1 MLNRRIRRTL
11 RSSAARNLFN
21 ENSQLV
27 QNVTGSKKSDSRLIR
42 NVPAVY
48 ESIETERNN
57 YLPQPDWLNETR
69 VRQLAQ
75 ITSSLDKLYYTNEAI
90 NQLQVG
96 ELLKEIR
103 INLIENSLKL
113 PNTELKLGYLYVV
126 GSDQFSALLNA
137 LDIYERRPKFSS
149 SFVIELDDQQ
159 NIRLNFFDAAKRT
172 LDEKH
177 ISCDKQEDGC
187 KLVPFLK
194 KIDQLI
200 PISLSKSCVLPRPRL
215 IQPDYDSLLDQLNPD
230 DAERPGG
237 NKTDDEQPGDD
248 EDGTSE
254 EDDEDDGSTDDDSDL
269 RRLQRRCRRRRN
281 IRKFLEKQFDE
292 MLRRN
297 RELLSWLSDLFER
310 KLEERRTRGRG
321 ARRPYDSE
329 DDLRARLVEIL
340 REKATQAGDPK
351 QREKLNALLSK
362 WQGVVE
368 KAKEKQE
375 ERRDKMKSI
384 IESHEDK
391 LKEALRQKDLLKQKQ
406 RDQLLRLVDK
416 IEQFTSRTSLQ
427 RAQRLEEFQQ
437 KINRTIKDAEV
448 RFNEKLDA
456 VREGVQELLEDK
468 FNQIKNNFNE
478 QKMAAILQD
487 VQNKFTSLMEESK
500 LKRDKRLKAIRDAM
514 NRLVED
520 GDLLESEKAE
530 QLNEV
535 RTNISSKLDQEE
547 ISEGSRRKND
557 YYSEVNQL
565 IESLPNAGA
574 MDSAT
579 EQSVNDEQLKVEKIK
594 DKLKS
599 IETKIIN
606 YLEKNKDNKKQ
617 INEDLA
623 KLNAFLQS
631 HKAVSVGVLTR
642 LARAIDNEE
651 IREEIKEVIK
661 RVINFAQENS
671 HNLLIVQ
678 PDLTSLVNEVE
689 EANRNVSSQQL
700 DLDKFESS
708 LNISRPAKLLK
719 AENPTPEETPAFSP
733 RVFGITVAIV
743 AGTLA
748 LVALTCLVYRRV
760 QRRKNY
766 TRV

>member
-1 MLNRRIRRTL
+1 M
-11 RSSAARNLFN
+11 
-21 ENSQLV
+21 V
-27 QNVTGSKKSDSRLIR
+27 QNITGSKRSDSKLIR

-48 ESIETERNN
+48 ESIETEGNN

-69 VRQLAQ
+69 VSQLAQ

-137 LDIYERRPKFSS
+137 LDIYERRPKFTS

-177 ISCDKQEDGC
+177 ISCDRQEDGC

-194 KIDQLI
+194 KIDKLV
-200 PISLSKSCVLPRPRL
+200 PISVSKSCVLPRPRL
-215 IQPDYDSLLDQLNPD
+215 IQPDYDGLLSQLDPED
-230 DAERPGG
+230 EKRSDGAG
-237 NKTDDEQPGDD
+237 NKTDNKLPEDGERDD
-248 EDGTSE
+248 EGGSAE
-254 EDDEDDGSTDDDSDL
+254 EDDEDDESSNDDTDLSRL
-269 RRLQRRCRRRRN
+269 ERRWRRRRN
-281 IRKFLEKQFDE
+281 IRTFLEKQFDE

-310 KLEERRTRGRG
+310 KLDEKRTRTKRNQ
-321 ARRPYDSE
+321 YDSE
-329 DDLRARLVEIL
+329 DDLRARLIEIL
-340 REKATQAGDPK
+340 REKAELAGDPK
-351 QREKLNALLSK
+351 QREKLNSLLSK
-362 WQGVVE
+362 WQDLSE
-368 KAKEKQE
+368 QTKEKQE
-375 ERRDKMKSI
+375 KGRDKMKSI

-406 RDQLLRLVDK
+406 RDALLRLVDK
-416 IEQFTSRTSLQ
+416 IEEFGSRNSLQ
-427 RAQRLEEFQQ
+427 RAERMEEFQR
-437 KINRTIKDAEV
+437 KINRTIRDAEI
-448 RFNEKLDA
+448 RFNERLDA
-456 VREGVQELLEDK
+456 VCEGVQELLEDK

-487 VQNKFTSLMEESK
+487 VQKKFTSLMEESK
-500 LKRDKRLKAIRDAM
+500 QKRERRLRMIRDTM
-514 NRLVED
+514 NGLVED
-520 GDLLESEKAE
+520 NDLLESEKSAKLAE
-530 QLNEV
+530 I
-535 RTNISSKLDQEE
+535 RTNIKDNLDREQ

-565 IESLPNAGA
+565 IESLPNTDAL
-574 MDSAT
+574 DSAI

-599 IETKIIN
+599 IETKIVN
-606 YLEKNKDNKKQ
+606 FLEKNKENKKQ

-623 KLNAFLQS
+623 KLNAFLQAN
-631 HKAVSVGVLTR
+631 KAVSVGVLTR
-642 LARAIDNEE
+642 LARGIDNEE
-651 IREEIKEVIK
+651 IREEIKEVIR
-661 RVINFAQENS
+661 RVINFAQESN

-689 EANRNVSSQQL
+689 EANRNVSSQQF

-708 LNISRPAKLLK
+708 LNISRPTKLLK
-719 AENPTPEETPAFSP
+719 AENPAEEPAFSP

>member
-248 EDGTSE
+248 EDGTGE

-416 IEQFTSRTSLQ
+416 IEQFTSRSSLQ